1 MYPGIPFNMV
11 FFRWQKESVHSSE
24 GRGHSPW
31 VRMLRQGSLLASLR
45 QSEGLITDY
54 DQSEAEP
61 DPWCQG
67 MGPCERA
74 ICLSLFVCLAMA
86 VFTTVG
92 LIYLTAIVY
101 NPVKNELE
109 AGFLTNPV
117 MCTSILNQTVREN
130 AQAFGLCCNN
140 IISGWLQC
148 GERLVLWVV
157 HFWPRGC
164 LHKDLGRGQT
174 KWDRCY
180 VLRVQWCEEIT
191 RLADLRDK
199 P

>member
-1 MYPGIPFNMV
+1 
-11 FFRWQKESVHSSE
+11 
-24 GRGHSPW
+24 
-31 VRMLRQGSLLASLR
+31 
-45 QSEGLITDY
+45 
-54 DQSEAEP
+54 
-61 DPWCQG
+61 

-130 AQAFGLCCNN
+130 NPDLTF
-140 IISGWLQC
+140 ISVKLKSQINSDSPS
-148 GERLVLWVV
+148 L
-157 HFWPRGC
+157 
-164 LHKDLGRGQT
+164 K
-174 KWDRCY
+174 
-180 VLRVQWCEEIT
+180 
-191 RLADLRDK
+191 
-199 P
+199 